1 MIGIGII
8 GAGSFATN
16 HAKAIAEI
24 SGCKLVAASRR
35 SSGELDQFTRL
46 HNITGYSDYKDLLN
60 DPNVDAVIVATP
72 HQTHARISM
81 DAAAAGKHILLE
93 KPMATNLEDC
103 DRIIQSAHASG
114 VTLMIGHTMQFMR
127 SSRVGKNIVDSG
139 ELGQIIYGTGH
150 VAKAWMTP
158 NRRDWHLNDPIGG
171 GMLLTVGIH
180 YIDLLTWLYGS
191 KVSSV
196 RANLSTLIH
205 DQKADDAGMVFLQ
218 YENGATAAVTST
230 GFETGADSFNAILTC
245 QKGMLKIDMFGGV
258 YLGKDGYWQHLP
270 ESLAENTEHE
280 ALTMEWNAFIS
291 AINEGT
297 QAMVTGEY
305 GRHIMEICLAARE
318 SSQKKG
324 EVWI

>member
-1 MIGIGII
+1 MLGIGII

-16 HAKAIAEI
+16 HAKAIAVTG
-24 SGCKLVAASRR
+24 GCKLVAASRR
-35 SSGELDQFTRL
+35 NSGELDQFTRR
-46 HNITGYSDYKDLLN
+46 HRITGYSDYRDLLK
-60 DPNVDAVIVATP
+60 DPNVDAVLVATP
-72 HQTHARISM
+72 HQAHARISM

-103 DRIIQSAHASG
+103 DRIIQSALAGG
-114 VTLMIGHTMQFMR
+114 VKLMIGHSMQFMR
-127 SSRVGKNIVDSG
+127 SSRLAKDIVDSG
-139 ELGQIIYGTGH
+139 EMGQIIYGTGC

-196 RANLSTLIH
+196 RANLSALIH

-218 YENGATAAVTST
+218 YENGITAVVTST
-230 GFETGADSFNAILTC
+230 GFETGADAFKAILTC
-245 QKGMLKIDMFGGV
+245 QKGMLKVDMFQGV
-258 YLGKDGYWQHLP
+258 YLGKDGHWLHIP
-270 ESLAENTEHE
+270 ESLAEDTEHE

-291 AINEGT
+291 AIKEDF
-297 QAMVTGEY
+297 QPMVSGEY

-318 SSQKKG
+318 SSRKKR

>member
-16 HAKAIAEI
+16 HAKAIGET
-24 SGCKLVAASRR
+24 SGSKLVAASRR
-35 SSGELDQFTRL
+35 SSVELDQFTKQHR
-46 HNITGYSDYKDLLN
+46 ITGYSDYRDLLE

-81 DAAAAGKHILLE
+81 DAASAGKHILLE
-93 KPMATNLEDC
+93 KPMATNLVDC
-103 DRIIQSAHASG
+103 DRIIQATHASG
-114 VTLMIGHTMQFMR
+114 VTLMIGHSMQFMR
-127 SSRVGKNIVDSG
+127 SSRLAKDIVDSG

-196 RANLSTLIH
+196 RANLSTMIH
-205 DQKADDAGMVFLQ
+205 DQKADDAALIFLQ
-218 YENGATAAVTST
+218 YENGATAAVSST
-230 GFETGADSFNAILTC
+230 GFETGADSFEAILTC
-245 QKGMLKIDMFGGV
+245 QKGMLKIDMFRGV
-258 YLGKDGYWQHLP
+258 YLGKDGHWQHLP

-291 AINEGT
+291 AINDGS
-297 QAMVTGEY
+297 QSLVSGEY
-305 GRHIMEICLAARE
+305 GRHIMEICFAARE
-318 SSQKKG
+318 SSQKKR

>member
-16 HAKAIAEI
+16 HAKAIGETPG
-24 SGCKLVAASRR
+24 SKLVAASRR
-35 SSGELDQFTRL
+35 SSVELDQFTRG
-46 HNITGYSDYKDLLN
+46 HHITGYSAYRDLLN

-72 HQTHARISM
+72 HQTHARISI

-103 DRIIQSAHASG
+103 DRIIQATHASG
-114 VTLMIGHTMQFMR
+114 VTLMIGHSMQFMR
-127 SSRVGKNIVDSG
+127 SSRLAKDIVDSG

-150 VAKAWMTP
+150 VAKEWMTP

-180 YIDLLTWLYGS
+180 YIDLLTWLNGS

-205 DQKADDAGMVFLQ
+205 DQKADDAGMLFLQ
-218 YENGATAAVTST
+218 YENGATATVTST
-230 GFETGADSFNAILTC
+230 GFETGADSFKAILTC

-258 YLGKDGYWQHLP
+258 YLGKDGHWQHLP

-291 AINEGT
+291 AINKGS
-297 QAMVTGEY
+297 QPMVSGEY
-305 GRHIMEICLAARE
+305 GRHIMEICFAARE
-318 SSQKKG
+318 SSKKKR